1 MYCHKKYMDS
11 QISPSPPPLPDFDN
25 LIKSPLGVFLVVDL
39 IGSTFISMYFC
50 CRRMMDEPQANEA
63 PDTELGIPRYQ
74 PQNSGSSHPVIRH
87 IAEKISEENLMEASQ
102 SFVYDEK
109 KVLKEW
115 QSAVSVAY
123 ACKMSKMATFSFF

>member
-1 MYCHKKYMDS
+1 
-11 QISPSPPPLPDFDN
+11 
-25 LIKSPLGVFLVVDL
+25 
-39 IGSTFISMYFC
+39 
-50 CRRMMDEPQANEA
+50 MDESQANEA

-102 SFVYDEK
+102 SFGYDEK